1 MTPVITTH
9 DLTRRYKDT
18 TALDG
23 ADVEIQPDVITGLL
37 GRNGA
42 GKTTLMDLLTARR
55 APSSGTVRVF
65 GADPYENA
73 AVVSRMCFVHEHQT
87 YPEEATVDRV
97 LKAAGMFH
105 PRWDAAFADSLA
117 SDFELPRRTKVRK
130 MSTGQ
135 RSALGAVLGLASRA
149 EITFFDEP
157 YAGLD
162 AVARQLFYDRLLAD
176 YGEHPRTIV
185 LSSHLID
192 EVAHLLEH
200 VLVIDKGR
208 ILMDEPTE
216 DALAEAGTL
225 VGDAA
230 AITRI
235 LEDRPILRREVL
247 GRSARVSFLGRL
259 TDDEEDQAARD
270 GLDLVPVSLQELVIG
285 RTTSPSDAGR
295 TADQQGALS

>member
-1 MTPVITTH
+1 MTPVIATH

-23 ADVEIQPDVITGLL
+23 VDVEIQSEVITGLL

-65 GADPYENA
+65 GVDPYENA
-73 AVVSRMCFVHEHQT
+73 AVLSRMCFIHEHQA
-87 YPEEATVDRV
+87 YPDESTADRI
-97 LKAAGMFH
+97 LRAAAMFY
-105 PRWDAAFADSLA
+105 PRWDAAFADSLV
-117 SDFELPRRTKVRK
+117 DGFELPRRRKVKK

-135 RSALGAVLGLASRA
+135 KSALGAVLGLASRA

-162 AVARQLFYDRLLAD
+162 AVARQYFYDRLLAD
-176 YGEHPRTIV
+176 YSEHPRTVV

-216 DALAEAGTL
+216 DILAGAGTL
-225 VGDAA
+225 TGDASA
-230 AITRI
+230 VDRI
-235 LEDRPILRREVL
+235 VGSRQILRKEVL
-247 GRSARVSFLGRL
+247 GRSARVTFLGRL
-259 TDDEEDQAARD
+259 TDDEEARAARS
-270 GLDLVPVSLQELVIG
+270 GLELAPVSLQELVIG
-285 RTTSPSDAGR
+285 RTTAVPDVEHALY
-295 TADQQGALS
+295 QEGALS